1 MKRGI
6 MVNNKFFRFFTY
18 NLIFVIEYFIT
29 FYYRYGLKE
38 VNEITVS
45 SINFRLL
52 ILWLVTFL
60 TICFYEIYFIYFIY
74 LKTLEIKSLSIIFVL
89 AFELLFVIAV
99 LIIVFSDINVGLIK
113 TQDFILKLLKTL
125 LQRLF

>member
-29 FYYRYGLKE
+29 FYYRYRLKE

-60 TICFYEIYFIYFIY
+60 TICFYEIYFIY

-89 AFELLFVIAV
+89 AFELLFVIAT

-125 LQRLF
+125 L

>member
-1 MKRGI
+1 ML
-6 MVNNKFFRFFTY
+6 NNKFFRFFTY
-18 NLIFVIEYFIT
+18 NLIFVIEYFVT

-60 TICFYEIYFIYFIY
+60 TICFYEIYFIY

-89 AFELLFVIAV
+89 AFELLFVIAT

-113 TQDFILKLLKTL
+113 NS
-125 LQRLF
+125 RLYIKVA

>member
-60 TICFYEIYFIYFIY
+60 TICFYEIYFVY
-74 LKTLEIKSLSIIFVL
+74 LKTLEIKSLSVIFVL
-89 AFELLFVIAV
+89 AFELLFIIAI
-99 LIIVFSDINVGLIK
+99 LIIVFNDINVGLIK
-113 TQDFILKLLKTL
+113 TQDFLLKLLKTL

>member
-29 FYYRYGLKE
+29 FYYRYRLKE

-60 TICFYEIYFIYFIY
+60 TICFYEIYFIY

-89 AFELLFVIAV
+89 AFELLFIIAT

>member
-60 TICFYEIYFIYFIY
+60 TICFYEIYFIY
-74 LKTLEIKSLSIIFVL
+74 LKTLEIKSLSVIFVL
-89 AFELLFVIAV
+89 AFELLFIIAI
-99 LIIVFSDINVGLIK
+99 LIIVFNDINVGLIK
-113 TQDFILKLLKTL
+113 TQDFLLKLLKTL

>member
-29 FYYRYGLKE
+29 FYYRYRLKE

-60 TICFYEIYFIYFIY
+60 IICFYEIYFIY

-99 LIIVFSDINVGLIK
+99 LIIVFNDINIGLIK
-113 TQDFILKLLKTL
+113 TQDFILKLFKTL

>member
-29 FYYRYGLKE
+29 FYYRYRLKE

-60 TICFYEIYFIYFIY
+60 TICFYEIYFVY
-74 LKTLEIKSLSIIFVL
+74 LKTLEIKSLSVIFVL
-89 AFELLFVIAV
+89 AFELLFIIAI
-99 LIIVFSDINVGLIK
+99 LIIVFNDINVGLIK
-113 TQDFILKLLKTL
+113 TQDFLLKLLKTL

>member
-6 MVNNKFFRFFTY
+6 MVNNKFFRLFTY

-60 TICFYEIYFIYFIY
+60 TICFYEIYFIY

>member
-6 MVNNKFFRFFTY
+6 MVNNNFFRLFTY

-29 FYYRYGLKE
+29 FYYRYRLKE

-60 TICFYEIYFIYFIY
+60 TICFYEIYFIY

-89 AFELLFVIAV
+89 AFELLFIIAT
-99 LIIVFSDINVGLIK
+99 LTIVFSDINVGLIRS
-113 TQDFILKLLKTL
+113 QDFILKLLKTL
-125 LQRLF
+125 L

>member
-60 TICFYEIYFIYFIY
+60 TICFYEIYFVY
-74 LKTLEIKSLSIIFVL
+74 LKTLEIKSLSVIFVL
-89 AFELLFVIAV
+89 AFELLFIIAI
-99 LIIVFSDINVGLIK
+99 LIIVFNDINVGLIK

>member
-45 SINFRLL
+45 SINFKLL

-60 TICFYEIYFIYFIY
+60 TICFYEIYFIY

-99 LIIVFSDINVGLIK
+99 LIIVFNDINVGLIK

>member
-1 MKRGI
+1 

-60 TICFYEIYFIYFIY
+60 TICFYEIYFIY
-74 LKTLEIKSLSIIFVL
+74 LKTLEIKSLSIIFAL
-89 AFELLFVIAV
+89 AFELLFVIAI

-113 TQDFILKLLKTL
+113 TQDFILKLFKTL

>member
-45 SINFRLL
+45 SINFKLL

-60 TICFYEIYFIYFIY
+60 TICFYEFYFIY

-99 LIIVFSDINVGLIK
+99 LIIVFNDINVGLIK

>member
-60 TICFYEIYFIYFIY
+60 TICFYEIYFIY

-89 AFELLFVIAV
+89 AFELLFIIAI
-99 LIIVFSDINVGLIK
+99 LIIVFNDINVGLIK
-113 TQDFILKLLKTL
+113 TQDFLLKLLKTL